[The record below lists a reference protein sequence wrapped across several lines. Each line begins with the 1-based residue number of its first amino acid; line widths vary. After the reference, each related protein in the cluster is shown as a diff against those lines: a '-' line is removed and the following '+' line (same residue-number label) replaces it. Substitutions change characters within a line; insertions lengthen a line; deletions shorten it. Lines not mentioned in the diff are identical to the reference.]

1 MAEKQAVGIHVMSQY
16 NTRDQ
21 MAVTRANLPLFVR
34 NSLHTQITKT
44 ICLHQKPA
52 TLLQQTVRNAI

>member
-1 MAEKQAVGIHVMSQY
+1 MAEKQAVGIHVMGQC

-34 NSLHTQITKT
+34 NSLHIQ
-44 ICLHQKPA
+44 
-52 TLLQQTVRNAI
+52 NMNN